1 MGRFSCGG
9 IDSALAQHND
19 HWKQFWK
26 LRNFKLF
33 GLAHKQYFQT
43 IHREEVRARVSTDWC
58 ASSTMTIREEPMT
71 CFTPPK
77 KMQQMIRCGLFVLFL
92 LPSVFLLHAFRRR
105 KAVAKYKL
113 PPGPTPLP
121 LIGSLHQLGDL
132 PHLSLHR
139 LSQKYGPLML
149 IYLGQ
154 VPTVI
159 ISRAKAASEV
169 LRNQEHLFC
178 NRKPL
183 TATERFSYGGIDI
196 AFAPRRPLEAS
207 PEAEQL
213 RGVRPAACSHFNIR
227 SEEEGSR
234 KYNSAWFLHGDRR
247 GGGDRKPQ
255 RDAAMFLQQSHLS
268 EGVRKHVSRRQ
279 CDFTPHQ
286 GLLRDVVEL
295 MADLAAKD
303 LFLL

>member
-196 AFAPRRPLEAS
+196 AFAPHDDHWKHLRKLSNSGVFGPPRAVISISAARRRALVS
-207 PEAEQL
+207 TIQ
-213 RGVRPAACSHFNIR
+213 RGSSTETVG
-227 SEEEGSR
+227 EEVTV
-234 KYNSAWFLHGDRR
+234 N
-247 GGGDRKPQ
+247 
-255 RDAAMFLQQSHLS
+255 LS
-268 EGVRKHVSRRQ
+268 EMLLCFFNNLIFRKVFES
-279 CDFTPHQ
+279 
-286 GLLRDVVEL
+286 
-295 MADLAAKD
+295 MSADGSATSPRIRVYLGTS
-303 LFLL
+303 